1 MLLVCSVQGKEES
14 NLRVVTSERE
24 NLFDQANSER
34 QKKYFSLYE
43 IRRNYRKYTCFLCTT
58 NLISYTKESKL

>member
-1 MLLVCSVQGKEES
+1 MLLVCSVQGKGES

-34 QKKYFSLYE
+34 QKTYFSLYE
-43 IRRNYRKYTCFLCTT
+43 ICRTIDSIPVFSVK
-58 NLISYTKESKL
+58 